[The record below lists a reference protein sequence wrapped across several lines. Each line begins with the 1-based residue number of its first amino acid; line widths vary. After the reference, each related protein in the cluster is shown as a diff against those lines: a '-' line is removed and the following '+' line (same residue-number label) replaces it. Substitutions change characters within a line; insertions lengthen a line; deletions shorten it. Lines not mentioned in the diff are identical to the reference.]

1 MIKLKNILLENNLDT
16 SWIRDTELEKQLQSI
31 TDNNDKSTIIRAVW
45 FKSKAITNFENLITK
60 HLNNDDNEN
69 INFLKKH
76 ELLNNILL
84 IEFKLKYRK
93 KISDVSREKRK
104 EINRIIEENA
114 FKTGFDKIGKF
125 RQNPIVFVN
134 TNTLSGTDI
143 RGNVKISRFIFISVT
158 DKKDKNDNKIIDAPI
173 SGETTQSSFGIDLST
188 ITKRLFLW
196 NSASKFIEKYRVI
209 SKTPVTDKPITI
221 QVPNPNLKIV
231 FGYDGSEPATNI
243 KIRNIKALLK
253 LPHSSNDPM
262 HFDNEL
268 KGYLQQYQ
276 AENGLTVNGEWN
288 LETAQFVAA
297 NPEISIKNTNKADE
311 RGKALDAGEDAEEAV
326 TRDQEWTLTVSVD
339 YDTGFGV
346 ATVDAPLTHTKAEW
360 VSGMGFDFD
369 EIKEF
374 FVEEADVESFECTAN
389 CS

>member
-1 MIKLKNILLENNLDT
+1 MIKLKNILLEQNLDT
-16 SWIRDTELEKQLQSI
+16 NWIRDTELEEQLEST
-31 TDNNDKSTIIRAVW
+31 TDNNDKSIIRAVW

-60 HLNNDDNEN
+60 HLNDRGDHDNIE
-69 INFLKKH
+69 FLKTNK
-76 ELLNNILL
+76 LLNNILL

-158 DKKDKNDNKIIDAPI
+158 DKKDKNDNKIIDAPEG
-173 SGETTQSSFGIDLST
+173 GETTQSSFGINLSD
-188 ITKRLFLW
+188 IAKRLFLW
-196 NSASKFIEKYRVI
+196 NSASKFIEKYKVI
-209 SKTPVTDKPITI
+209 SKTSVKDKPITI
-221 QVPNPNLKIV
+221 QVPSPNPKIV
-231 FGYDGSEPATNI
+231 FGYDGSEQATNI

-276 AENGLTVNGEWN
+276 AENDLIVNGEWDS
-288 LETAQFVAA
+288 ETAKLAA
-297 NPEISIKNTNKADE
+297 AKPPIFIKNTNKADE
-311 RGKALDAGEDAEEAV
+311 RGKALDAGEDAEEAA
-326 TRDQEWTLTVSVD
+326 TRDEEWTFTVTTD
-339 YDTGFGV
+339 YDTGAAGK
-346 ATVDAPLTHTKAEW
+346 ATVDTPLTHTKAKW
-360 VSGMGFDFD
+360 GAYYPSFT
-369 EIKEF
+369 
-374 FVEEADVESFECTAN
+374 FVQITTHLRAKGTFKCTAN
-389 CS
+389 CY